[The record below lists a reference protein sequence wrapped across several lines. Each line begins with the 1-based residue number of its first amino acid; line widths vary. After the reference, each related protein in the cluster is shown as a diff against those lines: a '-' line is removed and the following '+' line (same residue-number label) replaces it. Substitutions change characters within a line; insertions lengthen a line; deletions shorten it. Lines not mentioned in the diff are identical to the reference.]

1 MASNTVRTRDKDNLA
16 QFLGWFSV
24 GLGTAQLALPRAL
37 CKLIGSTDQGS
48 APLLMR
54 AMGLRELTQGVGI
67 LARPRPTWWVWSRVA
82 GDALDLGAL
91 VLVGLRN
98 PGRRGRTAFALASV
112 APIVVADLFESR
124 ALARKQGPV
133 QAGRPIR
140 KAVTIN
146 KPRVEVE
153 QAWATADELQR
164 SVDDVGAAVTFTDA
178 PAGQGT
184 ELAVEWVDEP
194 TAGDLGAGAR
204 KLTGNDLATELADGL
219 RRLKQQV
226 ETGEVLRSDSTP
238 AGHLLA
244 NHLKQRPAQPLE
256 EVTR

>member
-1 MASNTVRTRDKDNLA
+1 MATNTVRTRDKDNLA

-24 GLGTAQLALPRAL
+24 GLGTAQLAMPRAL
-37 CKLIGSTDQGS
+37 CKLVGSTGEGR

-67 LARPRPTWWVWSRVA
+67 LVRPRPTSWVWSRVA

-98 PGRRGRTAFALASV
+98 PGRRGRTAFAIANV
-112 APIVVADLFESR
+112 APIAVADVFESL

-146 KPRVEVE
+146 KPRAEVE
-153 QAWATADELQR
+153 QAWEAADDLR
-164 SVDDVGAAVTFTDA
+164 ARVDEAGAAVTYADA
-178 PAGQGT
+178 PGGQGT

-194 TAGDLGAGAR
+194 TAGDLGSAAR

-219 RRLKQQV
+219 RRLKQRV
-226 ETGEVLRSDSTP
+226 ETGEVVRSDSTP

-244 NHLKQRPAQPLE
+244 NHIKQRPAQPLE